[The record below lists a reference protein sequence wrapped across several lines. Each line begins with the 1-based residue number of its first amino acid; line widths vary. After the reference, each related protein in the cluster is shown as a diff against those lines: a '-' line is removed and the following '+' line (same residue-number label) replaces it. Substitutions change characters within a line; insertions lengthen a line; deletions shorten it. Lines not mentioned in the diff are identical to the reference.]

1 MPIDRCV
8 CRQIPFEE
16 LRDIAAEESLGF
28 EALLDT
34 TGCGSSCGLCV
45 PYIQAMLATGRTT
58 FPVMSPREL
67 ERMCK
72 GAHTPEPKP
81 DPASS
86 SVPRSAPSSTS
97 TQS

>member
-8 CRQIPFEE
+8 CRQIQFEE

-28 EALLDT
+28 EALLDS

-45 PYIQAMLATGRTT
+45 PYIQAMLATGRTS

-72 GAHTPEPKP
+72 GAATTEVKP
-81 DPASS
+81 DGTSQSASK
-86 SVPRSAPSSTS
+86 
-97 TQS
+97 QQ

>member
-8 CRQIPFEE
+8 CRRMPFET
-16 LRDIAAEESLGF
+16 LRVIAVEEKLDF
-28 EALLDT
+28 ETLLEQS
-34 TGCGSSCGLCV
+34 GCGSSCGLCV

-72 GAHTPEPKP
+72 GSQEEAPESSAAAHQTP
-81 DPASS
+81 
-86 SVPRSAPSSTS
+86 
-97 TQS
+97 

>member
-8 CRQIPFEE
+8 CRQIPFDE

-28 EALLDT
+28 EALLDS

-72 GAHTPEPKP
+72 GGSAAEVKT
-81 DPASS
+81 DPNPQSS
-86 SVPRSAPSSTS
+86 SKPA
-97 TQS
+97 

>member
-16 LRDIAAEESLGF
+16 LRDIAAEESLGLD
-28 EALLDT
+28 ALLDT

-72 GAHTPEPKP
+72 GGHSTEVQP
-81 DPASS
+81 DANSP
-86 SVPRSAPSSTS
+86 SAPKLA
-97 TQS
+97 

>member
-28 EALLDT
+28 EALLDS

-72 GAHTPEPKP
+72 GGQAAEVKP
-81 DPASS
+81 DPNSQ
-86 SVPRSAPSSTS
+86 SAPKPA
-97 TQS
+97 

>member
-8 CRQIPFEE
+8 CRQIQFDE
-16 LRDIAAEESLGF
+16 LRDMAAEESLGF
-28 EALLDT
+28 DALLDT
-34 TGCGSSCGLCV
+34 TGCGSSCELCV

-72 GAHTPEPKP
+72 GGNRADAQAEANPQ
-81 DPASS
+81 
-86 SVPRSAPSSTS
+86 STS
-97 TQS
+97 KPA

>member
-8 CRQIPFEE
+8 CRQIPFDD
-16 LRDIAAEESLGF
+16 LRNVAAEESLGL
-28 EALLDT
+28 EALLDS

-72 GAHTPEPKP
+72 GGNTTEVKPEPNPEPTSKP
-81 DPASS
+81 A
-86 SVPRSAPSSTS
+86 
-97 TQS
+97 

>member
-8 CRQIPFEE
+8 CRQIPFDE

-28 EALLDT
+28 EALLDS

-72 GAHTPEPKP
+72 GGNAAEVKPEPNP
-81 DPASS
+81 QSS
-86 SVPRSAPSSTS
+86 SKPA
-97 TQS
+97 

>member
-72 GAHTPEPKP
+72 SPQAAEVKPDANSPSAPKP
-81 DPASS
+81 A
-86 SVPRSAPSSTS
+86 
-97 TQS
+97 

>member
-8 CRQIPFEE
+8 CRRIPFETQ
-16 LRDIAAEESLGF
+16 RDIAAEESLGL
-28 EALLDT
+28 EALLDA

-58 FPVMSPREL
+58 FPVMSPRDL

-72 GAHTPEPKP
+72 DATSADARRES
-81 DPASS
+81 DPQ
-86 SVPRSAPSSTS
+86 SAAK
-97 TQS
+97 QA

>member
-8 CRQIPFEE
+8 CRQIQFEE

-28 EALLDT
+28 EALLDS

-72 GAHTPEPKP
+72 GGSATEVKP
-81 DPASS
+81 DPNPQSS
-86 SVPRSAPSSTS
+86 SKPT
-97 TQS
+97 